1 VAEENGK
8 SWLYCA
14 AQFVSGSCMA
24 VRKSK
29 KAPRRASPRKSGIKW
44 RSLLLKLVVVSG
56 LLLLCGALYLDAR
69 VRYTFAERKWAVPA
83 RVYARPLELYQGK
96 PLSAAE
102 LTAELEQLGYRS
114 VSRASQ
120 VGEYSGAGGSFRI
133 YTRGFHFW
141 DGEEEPDAARL
152 RFKSGQLAGFESR
165 SGSALLR
172 LEPMQIGS
180 IYPAHNEDR
189 ILVKREDVPQ
199 SLVDMLVAME
209 DRNFYQ
215 HFGIAPLAIARAAW
229 VNLRAGEYQQGG
241 STLTQQLVK
250 NYYLT
255 PKRSLGRKL
264 VEAVMAISLDFHYS
278 KDEILEGYINEI
290 FLGQDGPRAIHG
302 FGLASQYYFNQPLKN
317 LQLPQ
322 LATLVALVRGPSYY
336 DPWRHPQ
343 RAVDRRNLVLASLQE
358 QGFIDPEAARLAQ
371 LQPLGVGKRYAGSRR
386 RYPAY
391 LDLVRRQL
399 QADYRAE
406 DLSSEGLMIF
416 TNLDP
421 IVQQGAEQSLARVI
435 KELQASRQGL
445 EDLQGAVVLGQP
457 ETGAVLAV
465 VGGRDGRYAGFNR
478 ALDAQRPIGSLVKPA
493 VYLTALATGRY
504 TLATLLEDQPITVK
518 LPNGSSWSPQNF
530 DKKSHGEVPLFV
542 SLAKSYNQ
550 ATTSLGMDVGVS
562 AVIDTLGKLGV
573 ERELPEVPSLLL
585 GAGGLSVLEVAQYYQ
600 TIASDGF
607 YTPLQAIRAVT
618 SGAGERLS
626 RYDIAV
632 EQRVDA
638 KSLFLLQAA
647 MEQTAEWGTGKGL
660 RRYLPQGFTVAVKT
674 GTSDGQRDSWFAG
687 YSGDLL
693 GVSWLGN
700 DDNSRTP
707 ITGGS
712 GALRVWGDIFRQ
724 YSHQPL
730 QRQSP
735 AGVEYLWI
743 DGPTGQ
749 LSGESCPEAHLLP
762 FVAGSGPTLATAC
775 GLEVQPKTP
784 APASE
789 VDKPSWLRRLFGN

>member
-1 VAEENGK
+1 
-8 SWLYCA
+8 
-14 AQFVSGSCMA
+14 MA

-29 KAPRRASPRKSGIKW
+29 RAPRRPSAKKRGIRW
-44 RSLLLKLVVVSG
+44 RSLLLKLAVVSG
-56 LLLLCGALYLDAR
+56 LLLLCGVVYLDAR

-96 PLSAAE
+96 PLSAGE
-102 LTAELEQLGYRS
+102 LSAELEQLGYRS
-114 VSRASQ
+114 VPRASKA
-120 VGEYSGAGGSFRI
+120 GEYSVSGGNYRI

-141 DGEEEPDAARL
+141 DGEEQADAARL
-152 RFKSGQLAGFESR
+152 RFSGEQLAAFESR

-172 LEPMQIGS
+172 LEPLQIGS

-189 ILVKREDVPQ
+189 ILVQRDDVPQ
-199 SLVDMLVAME
+199 ALVDMLVAME
-209 DRNFYQ
+209 DRNYYH
-215 HFGIAPLAIARAAW
+215 HFGVAPLAILRAAW

-250 NYYLT
+250 NFYLT
-255 PKRSLGRKL
+255 PERSLGRKL

-302 FGLASQYYFNQPLKN
+302 FGLASQYYFNQPLKD

-343 RAVDRRNLVLASLQE
+343 RAIDRRNLVLATLE
-358 QGFIDPEAARLAQ
+358 AQGFVDPEEARLAQ
-371 LQPLGVGKRYAGSRR
+371 LEPLGVGKRYAGNRR

-399 QADYRAE
+399 QKDYRQE
-406 DLSSEGLMIF
+406 DLTSEGLMIF

-421 IVQQGAEQSLARVI
+421 IIQQGAEESLARVI
-435 KELQASRQGL
+435 KELQGGRQGL
-445 EDLQGAVVLGQP
+445 DDLQGAVVLGQP

-465 VGGRDGRYAGFNR
+465 VGGRDGRFAGFNR

-493 VYLTALATGRY
+493 VYLTALASGRY
-504 TLATLLEDQPITVK
+504 TLATPLVDQPITVK
-518 LPNGSSWSPQNF
+518 LPNGSNWSPQNF
-530 DKKSHGEVPLFV
+530 DKKSHGEVPLYV
-542 SLAKSYNQ
+542 SLARSYNQ
-550 ATTSLGMDVGVS
+550 ATTRLGMDLGVE
-562 AVIDTLGKLGV
+562 AVIDTLGRLGV

-626 RYDIAV
+626 RYDIEV
-632 EQRVDA
+632 EQRVDGSA
-638 KSLFLLQAA
+638 LFLLQTA
-647 MEQTAEWGTGKGL
+647 MEQTALWGTGKGL
-660 RRYLPQGFTVAVKT
+660 RRYLPPGFSVAVKT

-700 DDNSRTP
+700 DDNSSTP
-707 ITGGS
+707 ITGSS
-712 GALRVWGDIFRQ
+712 GALRVWGDIFKR

-730 QRQSP
+730 QRQPP
-735 AGVEYLWI
+735 ADVEYLWV
-743 DGPTGQ
+743 DEPSGL
-749 LSGESCPEAHLLP
+749 LSAESCDQALSLP
-762 FVAGSGPTLATAC
+762 FIVGSGPTQSTEC
-775 GLEVQPKTP
+775 GRQLQPDLPRVPGAEQET
-784 APASE
+784 E
-789 VDKPSWLRRLFGN
+789 KPGWLRRLFGN

>member
-1 VAEENGK
+1 
-8 SWLYCA
+8 
-14 AQFVSGSCMA
+14 MA

-29 KAPRRASPRKSGIKW
+29 RSPRRKSANKTAVKW
-44 RSLLLKLVVVSG
+44 RSLLLKLAVVVG
-56 LLLLCGALYLDAR
+56 LLVLCGVFYLDAR

-96 PLSAAE
+96 RQSAGE
-102 LTAELEQLGYRS
+102 LIAELEQLGYS
-114 VSRASQ
+114 AVPRAGNP
-120 VGEYSGAGGSFRI
+120 GEYSVSGGNYRI
-133 YTRGFHFW
+133 YTRGFRFW
-141 DGEEEPDAARL
+141 DGEEAPDAARL
-152 RFKSGQLAGFESR
+152 RFSGQQLAAFESR

-189 ILVKREDVPQ
+189 ILVQRDDVPQ
-199 SLVDMLVAME
+199 ALVDMLVAME
-209 DRNFYQ
+209 DRNFY
-215 HFGIAPLAIARAAW
+215 HHLGVAPLAIVRAAW

-255 PKRSLGRKL
+255 PTRSLGRKL

-322 LATLVALVRGPSYY
+322 LATLVALVRGPSFY

-343 RAVDRRNLVLASLQE
+343 RAIDRRNLVLATVQE
-358 QGFIDPEAARLAQ
+358 QGFVDPEEARLAQ
-371 LQPLGVGKRYAGSRR
+371 LQPLGVGTRYAGNRR

-399 QADYRAE
+399 QQDYRQE
-406 DLSSEGLMIF
+406 DLTSEGLMIF

-421 IVQQGAEQSLARVI
+421 IIQQGAEESLAGVI
-435 KELQASRQGL
+435 KELQGSRQGL
-445 EDLQGAVVLGQP
+445 ENLQGAVVLGQP

-465 VGGRDGRYAGFNR
+465 VGGRDGRFAGFNR

-493 VYLTALATGRY
+493 VYLTALASGRY
-504 TLATLLEDQPITVK
+504 TLATPLEDQPITVK
-518 LPNGSSWSPQNF
+518 LPNGSNWSPQNF

-542 SLAKSYNQ
+542 ALAKSYNL
-550 ATTSLGMDVGVS
+550 ATTRLGMDVGVG

-626 RYDIAV
+626 RYDIEV
-632 EQRVDA
+632 EQRVDVR
-638 KSLFLLQAA
+638 SLFLLQAA
-647 MEQTAEWGTGKGL
+647 MEQTASWGTGKGL
-660 RRYLPQGFTVAVKT
+660 GRYLSPGFSVAVKT

-707 ITGGS
+707 ITGSS
-712 GALRVWGDIFRQ
+712 GALRVWGDIFKR
-724 YSHQPL
+724 YSHQAL
-730 QRQSP
+730 QREAP
-735 AGVEYLWI
+735 PGVEYLWV
-743 DGPTGQ
+743 DRLTGQ
-749 LSGESCPEAHLLP
+749 LSGENCPDAYLLP
-762 FVAGSGPTLATAC
+762 FIAGSGPTAFTEC
-775 GLEVQPKTP
+775 GRQVQPEMP
-784 APASE
+784 RE
-789 VDKPSWLRRLFGN
+789 RKPGQENEKPGWLRRLFGN

>member
-1 VAEENGK
+1 
-8 SWLYCA
+8 
-14 AQFVSGSCMA
+14 MA
-24 VRKSK
+24 GRKSK
-29 KAPRRASPRKSGIKW
+29 RAQRRTSAKTKGIRW
-44 RSLLLKLVVVSG
+44 RSLLLKLAVVFG
-56 LLLLCGALYLDAR
+56 LLMLCAVFYLDAK

-96 PLSAAE
+96 PLSADE
-102 LTAELEQLGYRS
+102 LNAELEQLGYS
-114 VSRASQ
+114 GVSRAGQ
-120 VGEYSGAGGSFRI
+120 PGEYSVSGGNYRI

-141 DGEEEPDAARL
+141 DSEEQADAARL
-152 RFKSGQLAGFESR
+152 RISGQQVAAFESR
-165 SGSALLR
+165 SGSALMR
-172 LEPMQIGS
+172 LEPLQIGS

-189 ILVKREDVPQ
+189 ILVQRDDIPQ
-199 SLVDMLVAME
+199 PLVDMLVAME
-209 DRNFYQ
+209 DRNFYH
-215 HFGIAPLAIARAAW
+215 HFGVAPLAILRAAW

-250 NYYLT
+250 NFYLT
-255 PKRSLGRKL
+255 PERSLGRKL
-264 VEAVMAISLDFHYS
+264 VEAVMAVSLDFHYS

-317 LQLPQ
+317 LELPQ

-343 RAVDRRNLVLASLQE
+343 RAIDRRNLVLATLE
-358 QGFIDPEAARLAQ
+358 AQGFVDSEDARLAQ
-371 LQPLGVGKRYAGSRR
+371 LEPLGVGKRYAGNRR

-399 QADYRAE
+399 QEDYRSE
-406 DLSSEGLMIF
+406 DLTSEGLVIF

-421 IVQQGAEQSLARVI
+421 IIQQGAEESLARVI
-435 KELQASRQGL
+435 KELQGNHQGL

-465 VGGRDGRYAGFNR
+465 VGGRDGRFAGFNR

-493 VYLTALATGRY
+493 VYLTALASGRY
-504 TLATLLEDQPITVK
+504 TLATPLDDEPITVK
-518 LPNGSSWSPQNF
+518 LPNGNSWSPQNF
-530 DKKSHGEVPLFV
+530 DKKSHGQVPLFV
-542 SLAKSYNQ
+542 ALARSYNQ
-550 ATTSLGMDVGVS
+550 ATTRLGMDVGVNS
-562 AVIDTLGKLGV
+562 VIDTLARLGV

-585 GAGGLSVLEVAQYYQ
+585 GAGGLSVMEVAQYYQ

-618 SGAGERLS
+618 SGVGERLS
-626 RYDIAV
+626 RYDIEV
-632 EQRVDA
+632 EQRVDGSA
-638 KSLFLLQAA
+638 LFLLQAA
-647 MEQTAEWGTGKGL
+647 MEQAALWGTGRGL
-660 RRYLPQGFTVAVKT
+660 RRYLSPGFSVAVKT

-707 ITGGS
+707 ITGSS
-712 GALRVWGDIFRQ
+712 GALRVWGDIFKR

-730 QRQSP
+730 LRQPP
-735 AGVEYLWI
+735 ANVEYLWV
-743 DGPTGQ
+743 DGPSGM
-749 LSGESCPEAHLLP
+749 LSAESCADALSLP
-762 FVAGSGPTLATAC
+762 FIVGSGPTDYTDC
-775 GLEVQPKTP
+775 GLQQRLEVP
-784 APASE
+784 AVPETDPEPEA
-789 VDKPSWLRRLFGN
+789 PGWLRRLFGN